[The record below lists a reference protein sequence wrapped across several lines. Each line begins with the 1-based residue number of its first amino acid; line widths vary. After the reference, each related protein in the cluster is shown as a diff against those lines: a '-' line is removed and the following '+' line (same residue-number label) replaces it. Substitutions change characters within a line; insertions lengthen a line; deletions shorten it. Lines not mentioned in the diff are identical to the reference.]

1 MRIILKKVETLLYN
15 ITDIEKLQILKSK
28 CQELETLARE
38 SAPTTGGL
46 VTRPSLSSTL
56 VARKA
61 KLKRFQTNIS
71 SLDNISKGA
80 EKDRTGSSDTK
91 LGLKQHN

>member
-15 ITDIEKLQILKSK
+15 ITDIEKLQILKNK

-46 VTRPSLSSTL
+46 VIRPSLSSTL
-56 VARKA
+56 VARKT
-61 KLKRFQTNIS
+61 KLKCFQMNIS
-71 SLDNISKGA
+71 PLDNMQCKRGQ
-80 EKDRTGSSDTK
+80 KRWDWKFR
-91 LGLKQHN
+91 N